1 MLLSHFAIFK
11 SFADCFMYINY
22 SLKRALRDEDV
33 AVDTVGGM
41 IARLKITSL
50 EQFAHSPPH
59 IMF

>member
-1 MLLSHFAIFK
+1 MF
-11 SFADCFMYINY
+11 INY
-22 SLKRALRDEDV
+22 RLKRALCDKDV
-33 AVDTVGGM
+33 AVGTVGGM